1 MPKVKK
7 DKNQKEKFTLKKFG
21 KILLRIVITLLIIV
35 AIIAIIAVIA
45 NLISV
50 KSSNNF
56 ISSIKTVEYK
66 NQLKPEISEKDGY
79 YTFTTDN
86 ESFKALQLTDVHIGA
101 GFLSTKKD
109 AMAINAVEAMIREE
123 KPDLVIITG
132 DIGYPVPFQA
142 GTFNN
147 KNAAKIFANL
157 MEQMGVYWA
166 PAFGNHDTEA
176 YSYYT
181 REDIAKVYS
190 DKKTYPHCLFQ
201 NGPDN
206 IFGVG
211 NYIVNVKNSKDEI
224 FRSFIMMDS
233 NAYLDDDKLGILW
246 HYDAIHEDQVKWYDD
261 QINMLKEE
269 NNGVTPKS
277 FLFFHIPIQEM
288 KTAYDEYKNNG
299 MKDTENAQYLFG
311 KDGEKDAV
319 VYASELNY
327 GMFDKALELGSTQGM
342 FFGHDHLNSFSMMY
356 KGIQMTYG
364 YSIDYLAY
372 SGISKFGTQRGCTNI
387 LSFQDGNYTINQEN
401 YYQDK
406 YQTSKEKEKVSMSD
420 YYEE

>member
-1 MPKVKK
+1 MAKVKEK
-7 DKNQKEKFTLKKFG
+7 KNIG
-21 KILLRIVITLLIIV
+21 KILLKILLGIII
-35 AIIAIIAVIA
+35 AIAIIAGVTAVA
-45 NLISV
+45 NTISV

-56 ISSIKTVEYK
+56 IKSIKPVEYT
-66 NQLKPEISEKDGY
+66 NQLTPEISDKDGY

-86 ESFKALQLTDVHIGA
+86 DFKVVQLTDVHIGA

-109 AMAINAVEAMIREE
+109 SMAINAVEAMIREE
-123 KPDLVIITG
+123 KPDLVVITG

-190 DKKTYPHCLFQ
+190 SKDKYTHCLFQ
-201 NGPDN
+201 NGPED

-224 FRSFIMMDS
+224 FRSYIMMDS
-233 NAYLDDDKLGILW
+233 NAYLDDDKLGVLW
-246 HYDAIHEDQVKWYDD
+246 HYDAIHKDQVNWYES
-261 QINMLKEE
+261 QINLLTEE

-288 KTAYDEYKNNG
+288 KTAYDEYINNG
-299 MKDTENAQYLFG
+299 EKNTENAQYIFG
-311 KDGEKDAV
+311 KAGERNAV
-319 VYASELNY
+319 VYPSDLNY
-327 GMFDKALELGSTQGM
+327 GMFDKCLELGSTQGM

-372 SGISKFGTQRGCTNI
+372 SGISKFGTQRGCTIINA
-387 LSFQDGNYTINQEN
+387 SQDGNYTIKQEN

-406 YQTSKEKEKVSMSD
+406 YQASRAKEKVSMDD
-420 YYEE
+420 YYEDK

>member
-1 MPKVKK
+1 MAKT
-7 DKNQKEKFTLKKFG
+7 QKKKFG
-21 KILLRIVITLLIIV
+21 KVLLHILLGVMV
-35 AIIAIIAVIA
+35 AIVVIA
-45 NLISV
+45 CITAIANIISV

-56 ISSIKTVEYK
+56 INSIKAVEYES
-66 NQLKPEISEKDGY
+66 QLTPEINEKDGY
-79 YTFTTDN
+79 YTFTTDGD
-86 ESFKALQLTDVHIGA
+86 FKVMQLTDVHIGA
-101 GFLSTKKD
+101 GYLSTKKD
-109 AMAINAVEAMIREE
+109 SMAINAVETMIRTE
-123 KPDLVIITG
+123 KPDLVVITG

-157 MEQMGVYWA
+157 MEQMKVYWA

-176 YSYYT
+176 YSYFT
-181 REDIAKVYS
+181 REDIAEVYS
-190 DKKTYPHCLFQ
+190 NKDKYPHCLFQ

-211 NYIVNVKNSKDEI
+211 NYFVNVKNSKGEI
-224 FRSFIMMDS
+224 FRSYIMMDS
-233 NAYLDDDKLGILW
+233 NAYLDDDKLGVLW
-246 HYDAIHEDQVKWYDD
+246 HYDAIHKDQVDWYES
-261 QINMLKEE
+261 QINLLTEE

-288 KTAYDEYKNNG
+288 KTAYDEYINNG
-299 MKDTENAQYLFG
+299 EKNTENAQYIFG
-311 KDGEKDAV
+311 KAGERNAV
-319 VYASELNY
+319 VYPSDLNY
-327 GMFDKALELGSTQGM
+327 GMFDKCLELGSTQGM

-372 SGISKFGTQRGCTNI
+372 SGISKFGTQRGCTLINAT
-387 LSFQDGNYTINQEN
+387 QEGNYTITQEN

-406 YQTSKEKEKVSMSD
+406 YQSTKEKEQVSMDD
-420 YYEE
+420 YYQDK